1 METKN
6 NLTLTAQ
13 PRSCA
18 SLHET
23 NKNFN
28 LKKYETEDNRSF
40 LLSVFDSLENLF
52 VKLSRLEYLITKK
65 KLENIL
71 YNKKKEDLN
80 ENQN

>member
-1 METKN
+1 MLTKN

-13 PRSCA
+13 PRSCT
-18 SLHET
+18 SLLHET

-28 LKKYETEDNRSF
+28 LKKYETEDNRSL

-65 KLENIL
+65 K
-71 YNKKKEDLN
+71 
-80 ENQN
+80 